1 MEVDEEEYI
10 ELSDDML
17 ADFLLAKFSDEEF
30 KIKANELFKIV

>member
-17 ADFLLAKFSDEEF
+17 ADFLLTKFSDEEF
-30 KIKANELFKIV
+30 KIKAKDYLR